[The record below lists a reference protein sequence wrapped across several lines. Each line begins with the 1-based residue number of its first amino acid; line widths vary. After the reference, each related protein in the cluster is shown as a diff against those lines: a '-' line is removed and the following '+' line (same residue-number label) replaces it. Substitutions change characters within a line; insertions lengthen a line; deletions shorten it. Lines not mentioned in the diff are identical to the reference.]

1 MNDFRLRVFY
11 VVAKRLS
18 FTKAAAELFISQP
31 AVSKHIHE
39 IEAHYETQLFD
50 RNGTRIKLTQAG
62 LVLLKQVERLMDI
75 YRTIDTELAALA
87 NNTKGTLRI
96 GASTT
101 VAQYYLSPHMASF
114 KTRFPDVQVSLVVN
128 NTEAIENLLAESKI
142 DLGIVEGQ
150 PKRPHI
156 TYHRMVKDE
165 IVLCTRVGNP
175 LMRKGVIKPDELRK
189 LPMIFREAG
198 SGSLDVISSVL
209 RENGIQLADMQK
221 EIELQGAES
230 IKSYLLHSNA
240 FAFLSIHAIFKELK
254 DNELRIIDIK
264 GLQLERYFY
273 GIVNH
278 GDAHKLPE
286 LFFRHLTAIT

>member
-1 MNDFRLRVFY
+1 MTDFRLRVFY

-50 RNGTRIKLTQAG
+50 RNGTRIRLTQAG
-62 LVLLKQVERLMDI
+62 TVLFKQVERLMDI
-75 YRTIDTELAALA
+75 YRNIDTELAALA
-87 NNTKGTLRI
+87 DDTRGRLRI

-101 VAQYYLSPHMASF
+101 VAQYYLSPYMAAF
-114 KTRFPDVQVSLVVN
+114 REKFPGVQLSLVVN
-128 NTEAIENLLAESKI
+128 NTEVIENMLSENRI
-142 DLGIVEGQ
+142 DLGVVEGQ
-150 PKRPHI
+150 PTRPHI
-156 TYHRMVKDE
+156 TYRRLVKDE
-165 IVLCTRVGNP
+165 IVLCARRDNP
-175 LMRKGVIKPDELRK
+175 LVRKAVIRPDELRK
-189 LPMIFREAG
+189 LPMVLREAG
-198 SGSLDVISSVL
+198 SGSLDVITGVL
-209 RENGIQLADMQK
+209 RESGIPLAELQK

-240 FAFLSIHAIFKELK
+240 FAFLSVHAIFKELK
-254 DNELRIIDIK
+254 DNELKIIDIK
-264 GLQLERYFY
+264 GVSMERYFY

-286 LFFRHLTAIT
+286 LFLRHLAAIT